1 MMNIN
6 KTITNNNDPTY
17 YLNFHKQ
24 KEPTMKLYEL
34 TDTLEFKHLV
44 IENIDS
50 CISMYFSYLNV
61 DDILKLYADNDIHL
75 HHTENYHHTSQ
86 DGNESVLIVPLGE
99 ILDNTNHICTI
110 GLNSTIQL
118 EIASSFLDIYTK
130 IIPILRDEYEY
141 DITDPTGV
149 DQSLYVDSLIGT
161 IQISRRDFNDNM
173 LNLCCLPID
182 KIELFED
189 SF

>member
-1 MMNIN
+1 
-6 KTITNNNDPTY
+6 
-17 YLNFHKQ
+17 
-24 KEPTMKLYEL
+24 MKLYEL

-50 CISMYFSYLNV
+50 CISMYLSYLNV

-99 ILDNTNHICTI
+99 ILDNTSHICTI

-161 IQISRRDFNDNM
+161 IQISRRDFNDKM

>member
-1 MMNIN
+1 
-6 KTITNNNDPTY
+6 
-17 YLNFHKQ
+17 
-24 KEPTMKLYEL
+24 MKLYEL

-50 CISMYFSYLNV
+50 CTSIYFSYLNV

-86 DGNESVLIVPLGE
+86 DGNESVLIVSLGE
-99 ILDNTNHICTI
+99 ILDDTSHICAI
-110 GLNSTIQL
+110 GSNSTIQL

-130 IIPILRDEYEY
+130 LIPILCDEYEY
-141 DITDPTGV
+141 DITNPNGV
-149 DQSLYVDSLIGT
+149 DHSLYIDSMIET
-161 IQISRRDFNDNM
+161 IQISKRDDHDNI
-173 LNLCCLPID
+173 LEVCVLPID
-182 KIELFED
+182 RIELFED

>member
-1 MMNIN
+1 
-6 KTITNNNDPTY
+6 
-17 YLNFHKQ
+17 
-24 KEPTMKLYEL
+24 MKLYEL

-50 CISMYFSYLNV
+50 CMNIYFSYLSI

-86 DGNESVLIVPLGE
+86 DGSESVLIIPLGE
-99 ILDNTNHICTI
+99 ILDDTSHICAI

-118 EIASSFLDIYTK
+118 EIASSFSNVYTK
-130 IIPILRDEYEY
+130 LIPILRDEYDY
-141 DITDPTGV
+141 DITNPFGSYH
-149 DQSLYVDSLIGT
+149 SLHIDSMIET
-161 IQISRRDFNDNM
+161 IRISKRDDHDNI
-173 LNLCCLPID
+173 LDVCVLPID
-182 KIELFED
+182 RIELFED

>member
-1 MMNIN
+1 
-6 KTITNNNDPTY
+6 
-17 YLNFHKQ
+17 
-24 KEPTMKLYEL
+24 MKRYEL

-50 CISMYFSYLNV
+50 CISIYFSYLSL
-61 DDILKLYADNDIHL
+61 DDILKMYADNDIHL
-75 HHTENYHHTSQ
+75 HHTENYHHHSE
-86 DGNESVLIVPLGE
+86 DGDTVLIVPISNISE
-99 ILDNTNHICTI
+99 DTSHISAI

-130 IIPILRDEYEY
+130 LIPILRDEYDY
-141 DITDPTGV
+141 DITDPIGV

-161 IQISRRDFNDNM
+161 IRISRRDFNDNM
-173 LNLCCLPID
+173 LDLCCLPID

>member
-1 MMNIN
+1 
-6 KTITNNNDPTY
+6 
-17 YLNFHKQ
+17 
-24 KEPTMKLYEL
+24 MKLYEL
-34 TDTLEFKHLV
+34 SDTLEFKHLL

-50 CISMYFSYLNV
+50 CISMYFSYLSV

-75 HHTENYHHTSQ
+75 HHTKNYHHTSQ

-99 ILDNTNHICTI
+99 ILDNTSHICTI

>member
-1 MMNIN
+1 
-6 KTITNNNDPTY
+6 
-17 YLNFHKQ
+17 
-24 KEPTMKLYEL
+24 MKLYGL

-44 IENIDS
+44 IENIDF
-50 CISMYFSYLNV
+50 CISIYFSYLSV
-61 DDILKLYADNDIHL
+61 DEILKLYTDNDIHF
-75 HHTENYHHTSQ
+75 HHTEDYHHSSQ
-86 DGNESVLIVPLGE
+86 DGKDSLLIVPLGE
-99 ILDNTNHICTI
+99 ILDNTSHICAI

-118 EIASSFLDIYTK
+118 EIAISFLDMYTK
-130 IIPILRDEYEY
+130 LIPILCDEYDY

>member
-1 MMNIN
+1 
-6 KTITNNNDPTY
+6 
-17 YLNFHKQ
+17 
-24 KEPTMKLYEL
+24 MKLYEL

-50 CISMYFSYLNV
+50 CMSIYFSYLNV

-86 DGNESVLIVPLGE
+86 DGNESVLIVSLGE
-99 ILDNTNHICTI
+99 ILDDTSYICAI
-110 GLNSTIQL
+110 GSNSTIQL

-130 IIPILRDEYEY
+130 LIPILCDEYEY
-141 DITDPTGV
+141 DITNPNGV
-149 DQSLYVDSLIGT
+149 DHSLYIDSMIET
-161 IQISRRDFNDNM
+161 IQISKRDDHDNI
-173 LNLCCLPID
+173 LEVCVLPID
-182 KIELFED
+182 RIELFED

>member
-1 MMNIN
+1 
-6 KTITNNNDPTY
+6 
-17 YLNFHKQ
+17 
-24 KEPTMKLYEL
+24 MKLYEL

-50 CISMYFSYLNV
+50 CMSIYFSYLNV

-86 DGNESVLIVPLGE
+86 DGNESVLIVSLGE
-99 ILDNTNHICTI
+99 ILDDTSHICAI

-118 EIASSFLDIYTK
+118 EIANSFSNVYTK
-130 IIPILRDEYEY
+130 LIPILRDEYDY
-141 DITDPTGV
+141 DITNPFGSYH
-149 DQSLYVDSLIGT
+149 SLYIDSMIET
-161 IQISRRDFNDNM
+161 IRISKSDNHDHI
-173 LNLCCLPID
+173 LDVYVLPID
-182 KIELFED
+182 RIELFED